1 MIPGDLL
8 FFKDS
13 VIGTWY
19 ESETEGS
26 MTWSGSIAIILE
38 KCKITNDIL
47 VLCNDKLLL
56 FPCVIL
62 YRYCKK
68 L

>member
-8 FFKDS
+8 FFKDDA
-13 VIGTWY
+13 VGTRY

-26 MTWSGSIAIILE
+26 ITWSGSIAIVLE
-38 KCKITNDIL
+38 KCEITNEFL

-62 YRYCKK
+62 YRFCKK